1 MSALRIA
8 SVNFLNARPL
18 VRGFLLSPRPDR
30 YALSECAPA
39 VCARRLA
46 AGEADVALIPSIEYQ
61 RIPALRVLPGLAI
74 ASRRRARSV
83 LLISRVAAPEIRRV
97 ALDTSSRTSAALA
110 MIWLDRRTR
119 NPVEYREAE
128 PRFPAMMEDFD
139 AALLIGDAALRA
151 DTRGFRVYDL
161 AEQWFEMTGLPF
173 VFAFWAVR
181 PGVRLPEGI
190 HPFTASRK
198 LGLESIPAI
207 AREES
212 ANLDLPEPML
222 EAYLRENIHYDL
234 GAEEIRALWLFYR
247 LAREAGLVASARD
260 LALHDFAPVRERA
273 VRAAEAP

>member
-1 MSALRIA
+1 MSAVRIA

-18 VRGFLLSPRPDR
+18 VRGFRLSPRQDR
-30 YALSECAPA
+30 YTLSECVPA
-39 VCARRLA
+39 VCAQRLA

-61 RIPALRVLPGLAI
+61 RIPGLRVLPGMAI

-110 MIWLDRRTR
+110 RIWLDRRAR
-119 NPVEYREAE
+119 NPVEYREAA

-151 DTRGFRVYDL
+151 DTRDFRVYDL

-190 HPFTASRK
+190 HPFVASRK
-198 LGLESIPAI
+198 LGLESIPSI

-212 ANLDLPEPML
+212 VKLELPEPML

-234 GAEEIRALWLFYR
+234 GAEEIRALWLFFR
-247 LAREAGLVASARD
+247 LAREAGMVASARD
-260 LALHDFAPVRERA
+260 LALHDFAPVPERA
-273 VRAAEAP
+273 ARAAEAP